1 MIIIYLSTE
10 VPPSVKYEYNYW
22 GTSGEI
28 LVIIIY
34 LSIEVPPSVPYITP
48 GAPLEKPEDDSS
60 SSSSSDDEGQNYNF
74 IIVV

>member
-1 MIIIYLSTE
+1 MKLS
-10 VPPSVKYEYNYW
+10 SVKYEYNYW
-22 GTSGEI
+22 GTSREI

-60 SSSSSDDEGQNYNF
+60 SSSSSDNEGQNYNF
-74 IIVV
+74 IIVVQIHK